1 MTEIINSI
9 QKIAIEISKAI
20 KTKETE
26 KVESQNASGD
36 IQVKLDV
43 ISDEIVEKYLLK
55 TISISFLFKPLIF
68 FYL

>member
-43 ISDEIVEKYLLK
+43 ISDELVEKYLL
-55 TISISFLFKPLIF
+55 
-68 FYL
+68 